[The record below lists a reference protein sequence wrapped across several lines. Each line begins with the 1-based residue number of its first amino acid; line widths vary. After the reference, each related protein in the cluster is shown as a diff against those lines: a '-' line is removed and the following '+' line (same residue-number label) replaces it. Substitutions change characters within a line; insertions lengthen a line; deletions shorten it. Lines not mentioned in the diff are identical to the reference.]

1 MLLWLLK
8 DNALSAL
15 LPDSLGRTATHTAA
29 NKCSLH
35 ALQTLHKFRQLCF
48 HPADDGSTPLH
59 IAARMGAIDVAQLLL
74 AAGHPM
80 DVLDSQGNSPLHTA
94 ALEHNLDML
103 NLLMT
108 QKGNID
114 VYDNAG
120 ASPLMI
126 CVGNG
131 LFEVT
136 ESLLK
141 RGASALHR
149 DFCGRSCL
157 HTLLLKMPHE
167 QPHQLMLQKKLAAL
181 LIEHGIDVNTRDTSG
196 CTPCHI
202 AAKSGNIEML
212 KFFIDNNGD
221 VTLTDLS
228 GKSCLVQ
235 LNREHFHQVTQILID
250 RIKFPS
256 ASHRGVSSPPPKP
269 LLSYIFTVCSQ
280 VHLHAILKDGQL
292 MYVNIMLLFVF
303 IMTTVILHCVQLL
316 PLCR

>member
-1 MLLWLLK
+1 LHYAIQGGSDDVLLWLLK
-8 DNALSAL
+8 DHSLSAL
-15 LPDSLGRTATHTAA
+15 LPDNLGRTATHIAA

-35 ALQTLHKFRQLCF
+35 ALQTLHEFRQLCF
-48 HPADDGSTPLH
+48 NPAEDGSTPLH
-59 IAARMGAIDVAQLLL
+59 IAARMDGIDVAQLLL

-80 DVLDSQGNSPLHTA
+80 DVSDLQGNSPLHVA
-94 ALEHNLDML
+94 AREQHLGML
-103 NLLMT
+103 NLLVT
-108 QKGNID
+108 QQGNID
-114 VYDNAG
+114 VYDSTG

-131 LFEVT
+131 LYEVT

-149 DFCGRSCL
+149 DYCGRSCL
-157 HTLLLKMPHE
+157 HILLLQMPHE
-167 QPHQLMLQKKLAAL
+167 QPHQLVLQQKLAAL
-181 LIEHGIDVNTRDTSG
+181 LIEHGIDVNARDTSG

-212 KFFIDNNGD
+212 KFFMDNNGD

-256 ASHRGVSSPPPKP
+256 TSYRGVSTTLSKP
-269 LLSYIFTVCSQ
+269 WCQY
-280 VHLHAILKDGQL
+280 
-292 MYVNIMLLFVF
+292 LF
-303 IMTTVILHCVQLL
+303 ILHSLRNICAFFSKTDS
-316 PLCR
+316 